1 MVGYYHL
8 AQTGILKTASSLIQ
22 FSLISVCL
30 VLWYENQGH
39 YRNRIPLWIEFKQIL
54 NAIILVMLV
63 DAFLRFTFKQDFSRL
78 FLVSGWAI
86 TAMAIVMGRFV
97 MRAVLK
103 KFDLWH
109 IRVLVIGEGE
119 GSIVEKA
126 IETIN
131 LERDLGYVYA
141 GLADPD
147 DQELRQGKTWQQI
160 CGQYDAD
167 HVIIAMS
174 TSAPQTTNKV
184 IEELLRESISF
195 SLFTVLQSLPSCNL
209 SMHPFINR
217 RAFLVVHDSKLQQFL
232 PRTIKRACDIVF
244 SIIALI
250 LLLPIM
256 LVVSFFVRLDGGPA
270 TFKHRRMGM
279 YGNKFNCLKFRSMI
293 ENSAEALKKHLA
305 ENPEARAEW
314 ERDHKLSNDPRIS
327 AIGSFLRKSSLD
339 ELPQLINVIRG
350 EMSLVGP
357 RPIVDA
363 EIYRYGDHIGDY
375 TNVRPGVTGLWQV
388 SGRNNVSYDERV
400 EMDAWYVRNWSIWLD
415 IVIILKTIPALMS
428 KRGAY

>member
-1 MVGYYHL
+1 MKQHEPNNSVTTEDGLPDDHKESNELPEKVISFQNCSVPVRNPCLPPNKAQYWLVFTDFLAVLIGYVS
-8 AQTGILKTASSLIQ
+8 AFILTFYTNEVLFDRDLPWNDPVYTNHLIQ

-78 FLVSGWAI
+78 FLISGWVI
-86 TAMAIVMGRFV
+86 TAMTIVMGRFV

-109 IRVLVIGEGE
+109 IRVLVIGEVE
-119 GSIVEKA
+119 SEASIVEKA

-244 SIIALI
+244 SIIALV

-256 LVVSFFVRLDGGPA
+256 LVVSFFVRLDGGP
-270 TFKHRRMGM
+270 KV
-279 YGNKFNCLKFRSMI
+279 
-293 ENSAEALKKHLA
+293 
-305 ENPEARAEW
+305 
-314 ERDHKLSNDPRIS
+314 D
-327 AIGSFLRKSSLD
+327 
-339 ELPQLINVIRG
+339 
-350 EMSLVGP
+350 
-357 RPIVDA
+357 PIVQ
-363 EIYRYGDHIGDY
+363 
-375 TNVRPGVTGLWQV
+375 TN
-388 SGRNNVSYDERV
+388 N
-400 EMDAWYVRNWSIWLD
+400 
-415 IVIILKTIPALMS
+415 ALV
-428 KRGAY
+428 